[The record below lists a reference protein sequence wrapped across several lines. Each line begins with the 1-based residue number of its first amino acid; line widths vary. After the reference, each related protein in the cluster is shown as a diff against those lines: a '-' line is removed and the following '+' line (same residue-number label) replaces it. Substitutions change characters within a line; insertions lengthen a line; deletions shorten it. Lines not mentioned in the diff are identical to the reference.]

1 MDKNTRIFEDHS
13 YLTLEIITKK
23 INEIVRENT
32 SVIQENEDILK
43 WTSLPQVILNNEDNQ
58 NQFIEVVKYIDEL
71 MMSIE
76 KKIQLINTVAAM
88 LDFGNISISKLEIN
102 SLFLLADYFKNIT
115 TKNYQEEFQ
124 LLGNDELLESIRRNV
139 LDLEKRNSLIA
150 YIVEQARK
158 ANINFSDSNAVNLF
172 LKKVI
177 SVLKDKNADEILGI
191 ENYMNGEIST
201 AIDFQNIVTK

>member
-43 WTSLPQVILNNEDNQ
+43 WTSLPQVILNDEDNQ